1 MKLYIILI
9 ISGLI
14 VGFINTLAGGATII
28 SISVFNWLGLPLTI
42 ANGTNRVAIIM
53 QTLSSNAVFFKN
65 KVIPYK
71 NIWRQALAIV
81 IGSLIGAVFAVNVK
95 EDFFRYALMVVIVI
109 MIVSMFINPKSWT
122 VGKENNANFKR
133 NEWLTIIVFFIIG
146 LYGGFIHVGVGYY
159 ILFAGIY
166 LMGYDVIKASAFK
179 NFLVFFYV
187 SISFIIFI
195 INGLV
200 NWEYGLVHG
209 IGNIIGALIAAR
221 ISLTK
226 SINFVKWLI
235 VAIMI
240 LIFIDLT
247 GIISLKQ
254 LVLGSLGNV

>member
-1 MKLYIILI
+1 M
-9 ISGLI
+9 
-14 VGFINTLAGGATII
+14 
-28 SISVFNWLGLPLTI
+28 
-42 ANGTNRVAIIM
+42 
-53 QTLSSNAVFFKN
+53 
-65 KVIPYK
+65 
-71 NIWRQALAIV
+71 
-81 IGSLIGAVFAVNVK
+81 
-95 EDFFRYALMVVIVI
+95 
-109 MIVSMFINPKSWT
+109 
-122 VGKENNANFKR
+122 
-133 NEWLTIIVFFIIG
+133 
-146 LYGGFIHVGVGYY
+146 
-159 ILFAGIY
+159 
-166 LMGYDVIKASAFK
+166 IKASAFK

-209 IGNIIGALIAAR
+209 IGNIIGAQIAAR